1 MHAYATL
8 KHFITIWIIAPK
20 APTMQYYSKDI
31 PAKLVFPSQYHT
43 INSKSYKKV
52 FFFCAIYSLV
62 FNGSLNNIDK
72 ILGLIKC
79 QLLTIRP
86 LIKSFKIDDEIL

>member
-1 MHAYATL
+1 MDNS
-8 KHFITIWIIAPK
+8 
-20 APTMQYYSKDI
+20 SKG
-31 PAKLVFPSQYHT
+31 PNNAVLQQGHT
-43 INSKSYKKV
+43 REAGASKSVPHNKFKIIQKNL
-52 FFFCAIYSLV
+52 FFCAIYSLV

-86 LIKSFKIDDEIL
+86 LMKSFKIDDEIL

>member
-1 MHAYATL
+1 MDNS
-8 KHFITIWIIAPK
+8 
-20 APTMQYYSKDI
+20 SKG
-31 PAKLVFPSQYHT
+31 PNNAVLEQGHT
-43 INSKSYKKV
+43 REAGASKSVPHNKFKIIQKSL
-52 FFFCAIYSLV
+52 FFVPYSLV